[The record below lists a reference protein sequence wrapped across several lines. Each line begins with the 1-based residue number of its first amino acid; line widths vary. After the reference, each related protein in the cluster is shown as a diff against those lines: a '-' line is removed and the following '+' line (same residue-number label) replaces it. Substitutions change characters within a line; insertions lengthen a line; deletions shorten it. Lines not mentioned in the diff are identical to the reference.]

1 MKKEILQTSSNLF
14 LRYGIKS
21 VSMADIAR
29 EMGKS
34 KKTVYSHFETK
45 EDIVHQGMLQR
56 LKEEEAFVS
65 EIIKTYSNPIDQFL
79 NIQKHVSEHL
89 RALNPST
96 IYDLEKYYK
105 KTWQLFYKHKHNFLY
120 NTIKKN
126 LEDGLQEGYYRANF
140 DADLVARIYVAGAD
154 SIFNSTVFPANKYP
168 FYKIHEQYMMY
179 HLNAIISAKGKKY
192 LTKKNKQQ

>member
-1 MKKEILQTSSNLF
+1 MKDEILQTSSNLF

-29 EMGKS
+29 EMGVS
-34 KKTVYSHFETK
+34 KKTVYIHFETK

-56 LKEEEAFVS
+56 IKEEEVFVN
-65 EIIKTYSNPIDQFL
+65 EITKNYSNPIDQFL

-105 KTWQLFYKHKHNFLY
+105 KTWQLFESHKHNFLY
-120 NTIKKN
+120 STIVKN
-126 LEDGLQEGYYRANF
+126 LKDGLEQGFYRNDF
-140 DADLVARIYVAGAD
+140 DVDLLARIYVAGVD
-154 SIFNSTVFPANKYP
+154 SIFNSTVFPSKKYP
-168 FYKIHEQYMMY
+168 FYKIHRQYMMY
-179 HLNAIISAKGKKY
+179 HLNAIVSPKGKKY
-192 LTKKNKQQ
+192 LTKKTAQQ